1 MKNFLLIFIA
11 IIAFS
16 VGVTAQNNLQLEINH
31 RLGADDFAMNQ
42 TATNNM
48 ESNYYY
54 SRLQY
59 YISQITIIHDGG
71 TETLM
76 EDTWILVDA
85 ANATEVDLGDH
96 NIEAVEG
103 IKFSV
108 GVEEAVNH
116 NDPATWGNGHPLAP
130 SFPSMHWGW
139 TAGYRFIAIEG
150 KGGANFG
157 QTFQLH
163 GLDDSN
169 YFQTEIDLTAAPEN
183 GTISIVLDA
192 DYERALENID
202 VDGGVIVHGSNAEAK
217 TAIENFRDHVFS
229 ASGVTSTVDF
239 SEVNSFDIF
248 PNPSTNGQA
257 NFLVKSTENLTYEVT
272 VTDILGRNIQ
282 RFPAV
287 QSNTTVAMNLENTGL
302 YIVSLI
308 KEGEAVI
315 TKKLMVN

>member
-1 MKNFLLIFIA
+1 MKNFLLTLAVIFS
-11 IIAFS
+11 FS
-16 VGVTAQNNLQLEINH
+16 LGSIAQNNIQLEINH
-31 RLGADDFAMNQ
+31 KLGADDFAMQQ

-48 ESNYYY
+48 ESNYHYT
-54 SRLQY
+54 RLQY
-59 YISQITIIHDGG
+59 YISQISIIHDGG

-76 EDTWILVDA
+76 EDTWILVNA

-96 NIEAVEG
+96 NIESVEG

-139 TAGYRFIAIEG
+139 SAGYRFIAIEG

-163 GLDDSN
+163 GLEDSY
-169 YFQTEIDLTAAPEN
+169 YFQTELDLTAAPEN
-183 GTISIVLDA
+183 GTINISLDA
-192 DYERALENID
+192 DYQRALENID
-202 VDGGVIVHGSNAEAK
+202 VDGGLIVHGGFGEAI
-217 TAIENFRDHVFS
+217 TALENFRDYVFS

-239 SEVNSFDIF
+239 SEINSFQVF
-248 PNPSTNGQA
+248 PNPITNGQA
-257 NFLVKSTENLTYEVT
+257 NFLVNSSENLTYEIA
-272 VTDILGRNIQ
+272 VTDVLGRTIQ
-282 RFPAV
+282 YFPTV
-287 QSNTTVAMNLENTGL
+287 QSNSSVTMNLENTGL

-315 TKKLMVN
+315 TKKLIVN

>member
-169 YFQTEIDLTAAPEN
+169 YFQTELALTAAPEN
-183 GTISIVLDA
+183 GTINISLDA
-192 DYERALENID
+192 DYQRALENID
-202 VDGGVIVHGSNAEAK
+202 VDGGVIVHGGFGEAV
-217 TAIENFRDHVFS
+217 TALENFRDHVFS

-239 SEVNSFDIF
+239 SEINSFQVF
-248 PNPSTNGQA
+248 PNPITDGQA
-257 NFLVKSTENLTYEVT
+257 NFLVNSSENLTYEIA
-272 VTDILGRNIQ
+272 VTDVLGRTIQ
-282 RFPAV
+282 YFPTV
-287 QSNTTVAMNLENTGL
+287 QSNSSVTMNLENTGL

-315 TKKLMVN
+315 TKKLIVN